1 MLFNFDKSNF
11 NHNSTSYT
19 LSVPCCAV
27 SCRVV
32 LVLCCAVLRR
42 VVLCCVGVGV
52 VLCCAVLY
60 CIVLCCPLLHCI
72 VLSCTVLCCVVS
84 F

>member
-1 MLFNFDKSNF
+1 MLFNFDKSSF

-32 LVLCCAVLRR
+32 LVLCCF
-42 VVLCCVGVGV
+42 GVGV
-52 VLCCAVLY
+52 VLCWCCVVLRRIVLY
-60 CIVLCCPLLHCI
+60 CIVLSFAALYCVELCCA
-72 VLSCTVLCCVVS
+72 VLCRFNIS
-84 F
+84 NR